1 MEVQNNKTEN
11 PIRIYKEQFEK
22 MDPEAM
28 SKKSGVPFDGE
39 KFTIFYLG
47 RTVTLTFPDMETVYE
62 DGSKPGDYVKI
73 LLVRFV
79 MSGVSA
85 PSTGKFLSYQEVPW
99 GETYLDAFRRRCINR
114 FSGTYGYN
122 TEGFVNS
129 CEVIKAKKITGA
141 DFAYEIEFLPGFFVR
156 LLLWAPDDE
165 FGPTSQILFS
175 DNFPLAFT
183 AEDLAVVG
191 DVVMNA
197 LKNRW

>member
-22 MDPEAM
+22 MDPESM

-39 KFTIFYLG
+39 KFTISYLG
-47 RTVTLTFPDMETVYE
+47 RTVTLTFPDMETAYE
-62 DGSKPGDYVKI
+62 DGSKLGDYVKI
-73 LLVRFV
+73 LLARFV
-79 MSGVSA
+79 MTGVSA

-122 TEGFVNS
+122 TEGFVKA
-129 CEVIKAKKITGA
+129 CETLKAKKITGA

-156 LLLWAPDDE
+156 LLLWAPDEE